1 MIDLSGVLGRLAD
14 DLWGSVDGLVPAG
27 SAGDVIGGV
36 LKLPAAL
43 LYGSSNLF
51 WGFGSHGPA

>member
-1 MIDLSGVLGRLAD
+1 MPDISGALAGFAD
-14 DLWGSVDGLVPAG
+14 QLWGSAGGLTPPG
-27 SAGDVIGGV
+27 PLGDVIGGL

-43 LYGSSNLF
+43 LYGSSNLA